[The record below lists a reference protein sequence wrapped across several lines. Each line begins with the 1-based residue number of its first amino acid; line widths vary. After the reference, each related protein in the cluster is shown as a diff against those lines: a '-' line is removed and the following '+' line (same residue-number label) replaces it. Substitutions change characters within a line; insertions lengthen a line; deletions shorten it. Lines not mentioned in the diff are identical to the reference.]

1 MQNHGKCQKTGSY
14 MGETKILYSEK
25 VRCRKFTNHWPGT
38 VHNLNFLPINIHY
51 ARQTQFSHYYH
62 ILYNKIGY

>member
-1 MQNHGKCQKTGSY
+1 MANARRLVHTLVK
-14 MGETKILYSEK
+14 LRFYSEK